1 MNVSSYVGVKEYYG
15 STSADKDAKGKTV
28 SGSKQKKV
36 VAYINGLP
44 ISEGQKDALYL
55 VYYQPSGLKDTPWH
69 NGIVGLPVL
78 PEAERKSPLE
88 LPNVEE
94 PAWKTV
100 LNLP

>member
-1 MNVSSYVGVKEYYG
+1 MGTKVYFGK
-15 STSADKDAKGKTV
+15 TSADKDKDGKAV
-28 SGSKQKKV
+28 SGSKQKKIM
-36 VAYINGLP
+36 AYINGLP
-44 ISEGQKDALYL
+44 ISEEQKDALYL
-55 VYYQPSGLKDTPWH
+55 AFYKPKELENAPWK

-94 PAWKTV
+94 PTWKTV